1 MAMHPARFPR
11 ILRFEKP
18 RDGDSGASP
27 AWEELFLARTFARFV
42 SVCEQSWYI
51 QGNAERK
58 GAMLEVRKA
67 RVDEFDAVLDFYM
80 QVVDEMQG
88 TEFDIQWRRGGHPS
102 PAFLRESVEAGRMY
116 IGVEGAEAEG
126 ASADAPTALASAAD
140 PVIACA
146 MVVNHEGAPGYASVD
161 WAADVPDEAVGVLHV
176 VATSPA
182 FRGRGYGRRL
192 VLDSVELARAEGL
205 AVLRLDT
212 FPYNTR
218 GRCLYESCGFTDK
231 GTWTVNYPDMG
242 DIQVEMYE
250 LVL

>member
-1 MAMHPARFPR
+1 
-11 ILRFEKP
+11 
-18 RDGDSGASP
+18 
-27 AWEELFLARTFARFV
+27 
-42 SVCEQSWYI
+42 
-51 QGNAERK
+51 
-58 GAMLEVRKA
+58 MLEVRKA
-67 RVDEFDAVLDFYM
+67 SVDEFDAVLDFYM

-102 PAFLRESVEAGRMY
+102 PVFLRESVEAGQMY
-116 IGVEGAEAEG
+116 IGVESGETDEAS
-126 ASADAPTALASAAD
+126 ADAATALADAPTALVSAAD

-161 WAADVPDEAVGVLHV
+161 WAADVPDEVVGVLHV

-182 FRGRGYGRRL
+182 FRGRGYGRQL
-192 VLDSVELARAEGL
+192 ILDAIELARAEGL

-218 GRCLYESCGFTDK
+218 GRRLYESCGFTDK

>member
-1 MAMHPARFPR
+1 
-11 ILRFEKP
+11 
-18 RDGDSGASP
+18 
-27 AWEELFLARTFARFV
+27 
-42 SVCEQSWYI
+42 
-51 QGNAERK
+51 
-58 GAMLEVRKA
+58 MLEVRKA
-67 RVDEFDAVLDFYM
+67 SVDEFDAVLDFYM

-102 PAFLRESVEAGRMY
+102 PVFLRESVEAGQMY
-116 IGVEGAEAEG
+116 LGVESDEAGGASGVSAEAEG
-126 ASADAPTALASAAD
+126 ASADAASALASATD

-146 MVVNHEGAPGYASVD
+146 MVVNHEGAPGYAAVD
-161 WAADVPDEAVGVLHV
+161 WAVDVPDEAVGVLHV

-192 VLDSVELARAEGL
+192 VLDSVELAREEGL

-218 GRCLYESCGFTDK
+218 GRRLYESCGFTDK

-250 LVL
+250 LAL